1 MMPIVM
7 PPISGKMVAA
17 LVAVVCVGLLW
28 FDRNRAWDQV
38 DLHKAQIA
46 NLELQAQTAAAE
58 AERKAKAYAEAKR
71 KADNDAEA
79 LRKRAAWLKQQVG
92 QGCEDAAKL
101 LEEYRSRG

>member
-1 MMPIVM
+1 MMPIVI

-17 LVAVVCVGLLW
+17 LIAAVCVALLW

-38 DLHKAQIA
+38 ALHKAQIA
-46 NLELQAQTAAAE
+46 NLELQAATAAAE
-58 AERKAKAYAEAKR
+58 SERKAKAYAEAKR

-92 QGCEDAAKL
+92 QGCDDAAKL
-101 LEEYRSRG
+101 LQEYRDRV